1 MSSQTSKIT
10 DTPQQIADAVAAAR
24 NARSFATGQ
33 VTIAILVHNEDNEVL
48 VRNNFDENSLLH
60 LLCHEID
67 LQPFVADDEAEI
79 SVKSLTEDAIVSRLG
94 IVDIKNMTV
103 LHVCGHVNA
112 ARVFIFVACSVDSS
126 EVPNALMGDLR
137 WLPESVL
144 QDMDLKASVAS
155 LGADGV
161 RHLWDAHDN
170 WKQDITSIDTL
181 RDLVSDLPAAASHT
195 VQDGGGVNAEEDT
208 GYQPDSV
215 SSTGS
220 DEANEV
226 SDVDGDCSF
235 KVDEV
240 DDDLPDLVSSD
251 NFVFGNGNL
260 PESNTGKRQQQ
271 LACYRAVRRRPDL
284 QMALSAEETDSDG
297 DDDMDNLDHQEKRKK
312 SPKSEKAARRV
323 FQLDPAMIRGSRIP
337 RKQQKNP
344 PLMVDPSYLHLG
356 PRFARPAQ
364 KVDGRR
370 FGTKVSRTKIS
381 IATDKAIVQSKVM
394 WEELHELSPEMRL
407 IRLGKTADRLQ

>member
-1 MSSQTSKIT
+1 MSSQTPNIT
-10 DTPQQIADAVAAAR
+10 NTPQQIADAVAASR

-33 VTIAILVHNEDNEVL
+33 VTIAILVHNEENEVL
-48 VRNNFDENSLLH
+48 VHNNFDENLRTNGSLSLTLVH

-67 LQPFVADDEAEI
+67 LKPFVPDHDAET
-79 SVKSLTEDAIVSRLG
+79 SVKALAEDAIISRLG

-126 EVPNALMGDLR
+126 EVPNVLMGDLR

-144 QDMDLKASVAS
+144 QDVDLKASVVS

-161 RHLWDAHDN
+161 RYLWEARDN
-170 WKQDITSIDTL
+170 WKQEITSIDTL
-181 RDLVSDLPAAASHT
+181 PDLVSDLPAAASHT
-195 VQDGGGVNAEEDT
+195 VQDGGSVDAEQDT
-208 GYQPDSV
+208 GYQPDSL

-220 DEANEV
+220 VEANET
-226 SDVDGDCSF
+226 SDVDEDYTLE
-235 KVDEV
+235 VEEV
-240 DDDLPDLVSSD
+240 DDDLPDLVSGD
-251 NFVFGNGNL
+251 NFVFGNGDL
-260 PESNTGKRQQQ
+260 PESNAGKRQQQ
-271 LACYRAVRRRPDL
+271 LTYYRAAQRRPGL
-284 QMALSAEETDSDG
+284 QMTLSAEDADSDG
-297 DDDMDNLDHQEKRKK
+297 DDDTEDLDHQEKRKK

-323 FQLDPAMIRGSRIP
+323 FQLDPAMIRGSRVP
-337 RKQQKNP
+337 RKQQMNP

-370 FGTKVSRTKIS
+370 FRTKVSRTKIS
-381 IATDKAIVQSKVM
+381 IATDRAITQSKVM
-394 WEELHELSPEMRL
+394 WEELRELSPEVRQ
-407 IRLGKTADRLQ
+407 I